1 MDKVFIT
8 IDMLD
13 IEKTDINLTDEGK
26 LTFRAESHG
35 QKYGFDLELFKG
47 VIKSESGW
55 NLKGRNV
62 IFRLVKQDDDRSEY
76 WPRLT
81 KDKIKNQKI
90 QVDWSKWVDE
100 DEVDDAP
107 PMDDDAAMQG
117 FGGDGMD
124 GMGGMGG
131 MDMSKLKQMMAGGG
145 AGAGMGGMEA
155 DSDDEDDDE
164 KEAEGAPKNLADLDG
179 EVE

>member
-35 QKYGFDLELFKG
+35 QKYGFDLELYKG

-62 IFRLVKQDDDRSEY
+62 IFRLVKEEVDRSEY

-81 KDKIKNQKI
+81 KDKVKNQKI

-131 MDMSKLKQMMAGGG
+131 MDMSKLKEMMASGG
-145 AGAGMGGMEA
+145 AGAGMGGMDA
-155 DSDDEDDDE
+155 DSDDEDEDE
-164 KEAEGAPKNLADLDG
+164 KEAEGAPKGLEDLDG

>member
-35 QKYGFDLELFKG
+35 QKYGFDLELYKG

-55 NLKGRNV
+55 NLKGRNA
-62 IFRLVKQDDDRSEY
+62 IFRLVKEEVDRSEY

-81 KDKIKNQKI
+81 KDKVKNQKI

-131 MDMSKLKQMMAGGG
+131 MDMSKLKEMMASGG
-145 AGAGMGGMEA
+145 AGAGMGGMDA
-155 DSDDEDDDE
+155 DSDDEDEDE
-164 KEAEGAPKNLADLDG
+164 KEAEGAPKGLEDLDG

>member
-47 VIKSESGW
+47 VRKSESGW

-62 IFRLVKQDDDRSEY
+62 IFRLVK
-76 WPRLT
+76 
-81 KDKIKNQKI
+81 
-90 QVDWSKWVDE
+90 
-100 DEVDDAP
+100 
-107 PMDDDAAMQG
+107 
-117 FGGDGMD
+117 
-124 GMGGMGG
+124 
-131 MDMSKLKQMMAGGG
+131 
-145 AGAGMGGMEA
+145 
-155 DSDDEDDDE
+155 
-164 KEAEGAPKNLADLDG
+164 
-179 EVE
+179 

>member
-35 QKYGFDLELFKG
+35 QKYGFDLELYKG

-62 IFRLVKQDDDRSEY
+62 IFRLVK
-76 WPRLT
+76 
-81 KDKIKNQKI
+81 
-90 QVDWSKWVDE
+90 
-100 DEVDDAP
+100 
-107 PMDDDAAMQG
+107 
-117 FGGDGMD
+117 
-124 GMGGMGG
+124 
-131 MDMSKLKQMMAGGG
+131 
-145 AGAGMGGMEA
+145 
-155 DSDDEDDDE
+155 
-164 KEAEGAPKNLADLDG
+164 
-179 EVE
+179 

>member
-35 QKYGFDLELFKG
+35 QKYGFDLELYKG

-62 IFRLVKQDDDRSEY
+62 IFRLVKQEVDRSEY

-81 KDKIKNQKI
+81 KDKVKNQKI

-131 MDMSKLKQMMAGGG
+131 MDMSKLKEMMASGG
-145 AGAGMGGMEA
+145 AGAGMGGMDA
-155 DSDDEDDDE
+155 DSDDEDEDE
-164 KEAEGAPKNLADLDG
+164 KEAEGAPKGLEDLDG